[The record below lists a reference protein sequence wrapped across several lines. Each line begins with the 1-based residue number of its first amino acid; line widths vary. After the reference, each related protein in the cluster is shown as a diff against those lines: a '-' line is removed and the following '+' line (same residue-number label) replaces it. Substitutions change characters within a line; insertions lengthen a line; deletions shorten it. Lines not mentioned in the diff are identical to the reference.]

1 MDFTAEQKAEVTR
14 LIEEATAQLVKHN
27 SELLRDLKKN
37 ERNGKSVDP
46 AELEKVEAENDR
58 LTAENKELAKSVKT
72 SAKLA
77 DDATKALQQESGFT
91 SSLLIDQGLTSAL
104 TANGVTNPAL
114 LKGALAMLKA
124 QGAQVV
130 VDGDKRVA
138 RLGEKALADAVK
150 EFAASDEGKH
160 FVSAK
165 QNTGGGAQGGG
176 GTTTTNTMTR
186 ASFEALSPM
195 AKSEFGKKGG
205 TLTDG

>member
-1 MDFTAEQKAEVTR
+1 MDFTPEQKAEVTR
-14 LIEEATAQLVKHN
+14 LIEEATSGLVAKRD
-27 SELLRDLKKN
+27 ELLTEVKTLRKG
-37 ERNGKSVDP
+37 RAIDP
-46 AELEKVEAENDR
+46 ADVEKLEVEIDR
-58 LTAENKELAKSVKT
+58 LSGENRELVKSVKT

-77 DDATKALQQESGFT
+77 EDATKALQQESGFT
-91 SSLLIDQGLTSAL
+91 SSLLIDQGLTAAL

-114 LKGALAMLKA
+114 LKGALAMLKS

-130 VDGDKRVA
+130 IDGDKRVA